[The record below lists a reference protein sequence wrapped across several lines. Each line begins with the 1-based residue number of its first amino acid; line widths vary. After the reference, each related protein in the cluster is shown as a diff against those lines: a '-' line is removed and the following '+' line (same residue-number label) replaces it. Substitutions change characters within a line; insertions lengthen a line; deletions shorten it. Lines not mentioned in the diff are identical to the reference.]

1 MELAVQAVE
10 YKGLKGQWGLK
21 DRQDRRDLAGN
32 LGLRGLAGNLGH
44 WELMEV
50 QGHRALLVQNRH
62 GQQQLYLHLH
72 APVLHMHGGNLRHP
86 HRPVIVG
93 VVLAGAG
100 GILDTNSWVKQLKS
114 MEKFG
119 LPM

>member
-32 LGLRGLAGNLGH
+32 LGHG
-44 WELMEV
+44 ELMEV